1 MHGKA
6 ARVSRRRSRGSR
18 VEERQGAR
26 RAQKHVL
33 AQPHAD
39 SHEYKQREQA
49 RQVHLLK
56 KAALSLSH

>member
-1 MHGKA
+1 
-6 ARVSRRRSRGSR
+6 